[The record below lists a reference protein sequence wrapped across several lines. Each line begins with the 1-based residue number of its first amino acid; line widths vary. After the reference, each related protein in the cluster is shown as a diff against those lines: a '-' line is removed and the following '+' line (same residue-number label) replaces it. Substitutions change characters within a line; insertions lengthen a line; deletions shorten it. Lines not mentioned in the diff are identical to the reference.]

1 MKVYVVTDG
10 EYSDY
15 NIQKVFSNIEAAEE
29 YKYWH
34 HITNDIEE
42 YEVADTAL
50 DIEEK
55 RYWFIKVSGI
65 VYPEAVV
72 NIQYEIHPAT
82 INDRHIKQGVYVDT
96 WEYKYRS
103 TLKIW
108 NYHYVSAEN
117 WNEEKYKEKYTKAL
131 YDQAALVKYMIA
143 DGADIDTIEKVLRKQ
158 EEEE

>member
-10 EYSDY
+10 DYSDY

-50 DIEEK
+50 DIEGK

-72 NIQYEIHPAT
+72 NIQYDIHPAT
-82 INDRHIKQGVYVDT
+82 IDDRHIKRDVQIDT
-96 WEYKYRS
+96 WKYKYRS
-103 TLKIW
+103 TLKLW
-108 NYHYVSAEN
+108 NYHYVPAEN

-131 YDQAALVKYMIA
+131 YDQAAFIKCLLVE
-143 DGADIDTIEKVLRKQ
+143 GTDIETVERVLRKQ
-158 EEEE
+158 EEE